1 MREHCIDAHA
11 RASCLTEKHGQCPP
25 IACWTSGDR
34 SGMMAAIALVSLGLA
49 VLNVFSTLSVV
60 RSPLSSTGQKV
71 AQIFLVWL
79 LPLLGALLVLIIRT
93 RENLVGRASIPKRHT
108 R

>member
-1 MREHCIDAHA
+1 
-11 RASCLTEKHGQCPP
+11 
-25 IACWTSGDR
+25 
-34 SGMMAAIALVSLGLA
+34 MMAAIALVSLGLA
-49 VLNVFSTLSVV
+49 VLNVFSTLSVAS
-60 RSPLSSTGQKV
+60 SPLSSTGQKV